1 MGIHD
6 LTLIDWLNLGING
19 VAALGGLL
27 GLFLAIRAYKI
38 AKAAGRVTF
47 ELEALRELGRFV
59 NENIMRRDQNMAQDP
74 FTAIQLLIYG
84 NVRYLVALF
93 PPGELPVWQHLC
105 DGDSTFESAQELLD
119 RKQPN
124 LADLPKANDAAFWG
138 RANVELHDEIIEAI
152 KRRMI

>member
-1 MGIHD
+1 VSIDD
-6 LTLIDWLNLGING
+6 LTLVDWIDFGING

-38 AKAAGRVTF
+38 AKATGRVTF

-59 NENIMRRDQNMAQDP
+59 NGTILRRDQNMAQDP
-74 FTAIQLLIYG
+74 FTTIRLLIYG

-93 PPGELPVWQHLC
+93 PPGELPLWQHLC
-105 DGDSTFESAQELLD
+105 DGDATFESTQELLD

-124 LADLPKANDAAFWG
+124 LAYLSKANDAAFWG
-138 RANVELHDEIIEAI
+138 RTNIELHDEIIEAI
-152 KRRMI
+152 KRRTV